1 MFMLGSSPPLIDNA
15 YIYIY
20 MFSGTQVV
28 QPECLAQMNCLGWL
42 ALLQSLQ
49 DGGKPMMKMMKKR
62 RRIKGLLALSLCQVS
77 DSVLLVLHASAKLS
91 LAYN

>member
-1 MFMLGSSPPLIDNA
+1 MH
-15 YIYIY
+15 IYIY
-20 MFSGTQVV
+20 MFSGTQVA

-49 DGGKPMMKMMKKR
+49 DGGKPMMKKRKKKR
-62 RRIKGLLALSLCQVS
+62 RRIKVCLLSLCQVS
-77 DSVLLVLHASAKLS
+77 DSVLVVLHASVKMS